1 MDLFFQLYKNHSG
14 VRCYF
19 LHLLLASVVIEITKN
34 VTILVPKNNMV
45 LLKILAASQ

>member
-19 LHLLLASVVIEITKN
+19 PHLLLPSVVTEITKY
-34 VTILVPKNNMV
+34 VTV
-45 LLKILAASQ
+45 LGQKIIWCY